1 MDVLHATLTTRIE
14 AATTTK
20 RVATSWEGGLSH
32 YGERKVSL
40 GAKGGEVVGRDNE
53 RRRVR
58 GD

>member
-1 MDVLHATLTTRIE
+1 MNILHATLTTRIE
-14 AATTTK
+14 AASTAK

-40 GAKGGEVVGRDNE
+40 GAKGGEVVGKDDE